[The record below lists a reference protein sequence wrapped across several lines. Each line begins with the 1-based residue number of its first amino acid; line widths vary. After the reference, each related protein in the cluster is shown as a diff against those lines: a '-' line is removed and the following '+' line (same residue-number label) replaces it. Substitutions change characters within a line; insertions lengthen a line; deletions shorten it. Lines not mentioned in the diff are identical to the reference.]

1 MLFHQRNYSKLVRCW
16 KELGMNQ
23 MEIKETRIEFL
34 INNSRVQS
42 NNFKMNIKL
51 NVEEI
56 CRDCRFDFL

>member
-1 MLFHQRNYSKLVRCW
+1 
-16 KELGMNQ
+16 MNQ
-23 MEIKETRIEFL
+23 LEIKETRIEFL